1 MADRLCEPQYKYPQ
15 ALLKV
20 TLTYKEPMSKSII
33 FDTEAT
39 GIKESVLI
47 EAAWVELESIEPFTV
62 INTFVQRYN
71 PGKPITLGALATHHI
86 MDEELIDCPLA
97 SSFTLPENLEYII
110 GHNVDFDWEVIGKPE
125 VKRICTLA
133 LARKL
138 WPDLDSHNQS
148 ALLYFLER
156 NTAREQ
162 LRNAHSALI
171 DVGICAVI
179 LDHICRQLDI
189 KTIEDLYAES
199 EKART
204 PTKIPFG
211 KHKGLAL
218 TDIPSDYKQWLL
230 GQGDIDPYLR
240 KALEN

>member
-1 MADRLCEPQYKYPQ
+1 
-15 ALLKV
+15 
-20 TLTYKEPMSKSII
+20 MSKTII

-39 GIKESVLI
+39 GIKEPVLI

-62 INTFVQRYN
+62 TNPFVQRYN

-97 SSFTLPENLEYII
+97 ASFTLPGHVDYII

-148 ALLYFLER
+148 ALMYL
-156 NTAREQ
+156 
-162 LRNAHSALI
+162 SLI
-171 DVGICAVI
+171 
-179 LDHICRQLDI
+179 HI
-189 KTIEDLYAES
+189 
-199 EKART
+199 
-204 PTKIPFG
+204 
-211 KHKGLAL
+211 
-218 TDIPSDYKQWLL
+218 
-230 GQGDIDPYLR
+230 
-240 KALEN
+240 

>member
-1 MADRLCEPQYKYPQ
+1 MPK
-15 ALLKV
+15 
-20 TLTYKEPMSKSII
+20 TII

-39 GIKESVLI
+39 GIKEPVLI
-47 EAAWVELESIEPFTV
+47 EAAWLELASIDPLTV
-62 INTFVQRYN
+62 NNPFVQRYN

-86 MDEELIDCPLA
+86 LDEELVDCPPA
-97 SSFTLPENLEYII
+97 SNFSLPSDVEYLI

-125 VKRICTLA
+125 VKCICTLA

-138 WPDLDSHNQS
+138 WPNLDSHNQG
-148 ALLYFLER
+148 ALLYYLDR

-162 LRNAHSALI
+162 LRNAHSALT

-179 LDHICRQLDI
+179 LDQISKQLSI

-204 PTKIPFG
+204 PTIMPFG
-211 KHKGLAL
+211 KHKGIPLADL
-218 TDIPSDYKQWLL
+218 PSDYRQWLL
-230 GQGDIDPYLR
+230 SQGDIDTYLR
-240 KALEN
+240 KALSSLLK